1 MILLEKKVRMT
12 LALLQD
18 LPKLLPSEFM
28 RQIVSN
34 FNTTFRHQGEGL
46 AYVDPLISHDTSN
59 ELIGLTIR
67 LWINGTMS

>member
-1 MILLEKKVRMT
+1 MT

-18 LPKLLPSEFM
+18 LPKLLSAEFM
-28 RQIVSN
+28 CQIVPN

-46 AYVDPLISHDTSN
+46 AYFDPLISLDTSN
-59 ELIGLTIR
+59 ELLSLTIR